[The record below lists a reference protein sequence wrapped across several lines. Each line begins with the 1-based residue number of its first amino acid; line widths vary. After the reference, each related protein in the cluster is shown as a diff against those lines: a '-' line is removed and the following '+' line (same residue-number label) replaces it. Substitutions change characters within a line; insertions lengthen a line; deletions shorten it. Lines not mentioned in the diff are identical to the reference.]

1 MAKYCKIILYALML
15 LIPTAC
21 DNSDDIGD
29 LLGIWKLKEMTVAGE
44 TIKPENLYL
53 CFQDKLADARIV
65 DYSEHISSDVFGNY
79 THSADSLHIMFY
91 CDANEQD
98 PTYWMNQYKFY
109 DFSNLHFKIETLNSK
124 EMLLRSNNDLWHFV
138 KN

>member
-1 MAKYCKIILYALML
+1 MAKYCKTILYALML
-15 LIPTAC
+15 IAVTAC

-44 TIKPENLYL
+44 TVKPDNLYL

-65 DYSEHISSDVFGNY
+65 DYAEHVSSDVFGNY
-79 THSADSLHIMFY
+79 TPTADSLHVTFY
-91 CDANEQD
+91 CDANEED
-98 PTYWMNQYKFY
+98 PTYWMNMYKFF
-109 DFSNLHFKIETLNSK
+109 DFANLHFKIETLNGK
-124 EMLLRSNNDLWHFV
+124 KMLLRSNNDVWLFV

>member
-15 LIPTAC
+15 LIPAAC

-79 THSADSLHIMFY
+79 IHSADSLHIMFY

-98 PTYWMNQYKFY
+98 PTFWMNQYKFY
-109 DFSNLHFKIETLNSK
+109 DFSNLHFKIEILNSK